1 MAQGILPFKYE
12 IERDTQG
19 LTGLAG
25 LPVYLELAHKMG
37 LGKTLTD
44 HLGVR
49 NGSQGW
55 SDSQV
60 IISLILLNLAG
71 GESVEDINLL
81 EADDGL
87 CRMIRR
93 IEMAGLSRKERRA
106 RERNYRKKKLRTF
119 PSPSAIFRY
128 LSAFHDPGQKELRAS
143 SRKAFIPAP
152 NEYLRGFPDVNKSCI
167 SFQQANNLHKT
178 ATLDM
183 DATLIETSK
192 ADAFYCYKGFPAYQP
207 LNTWWAEQNTIIHTE
222 FRDGNVPAGFE
233 QLRVFKEALSCLPE
247 SVEKVRLRS
256 DTAGYQ
262 HDLLQYCARGM
273 NERFGRIEFAIGCN
287 VTPEF
292 KKAVREIPE
301 SDWHPLYKD
310 VNGKQIKT
318 GTEWAEVCFVP
329 NAVCHRKDDPGY
341 RYLVKRTAI
350 AKQLSISG
358 MGQEKTLSFPNMKM
372 TKGHYKIFGMV
383 TNMDMEGGE
392 VINWQHQ
399 RCGKSEEAHSIMKG
413 DFAGGKL
420 PSGDFGENAAW
431 WWIMVLAFNLNI
443 CLKTL
448 ALDETWVKRRMKAIR
463 FHLIT
468 IPARILARSRRILIR
483 LSHHH
488 PSFDL
493 LLSIRQRISI
503 LEPVPY
509 G

>member
-1 MAQGILPFKYE
+1 M
-12 IERDTQG
+12 
-19 LTGLAG
+19 
-25 LPVYLELAHKMG
+25 
-37 LGKTLTD
+37 
-44 HLGVR
+44 
-49 NGSQGW
+49 
-55 SDSQV
+55 
-60 IISLILLNLAG
+60 
-71 GESVEDINLL
+71 
-81 EADDGL
+81 
-87 CRMIRR
+87 
-93 IEMAGLSRKERRA
+93 
-106 RERNYRKKKLRTF
+106 
-119 PSPSAIFRY
+119 
-128 LSAFHDPGQKELRAS
+128 
-143 SRKAFIPAP
+143 
-152 NEYLRGFPDVNKSCI
+152 
-167 SFQQANNLHKT
+167 
-178 ATLDM
+178 
-183 DATLIETSK
+183 
-192 ADAFYCYKGFPAYQP
+192 P
-207 LNTWWAEQNTIIHTE
+207 L
-222 FRDGNVPAGFE
+222 
-233 QLRVFKEALSCLPE
+233 
-247 SVEKVRLRS
+247 
-256 DTAGYQ
+256 
-262 HDLLQYCARGM
+262 
-273 NERFGRIEFAIGCN
+273 GCN